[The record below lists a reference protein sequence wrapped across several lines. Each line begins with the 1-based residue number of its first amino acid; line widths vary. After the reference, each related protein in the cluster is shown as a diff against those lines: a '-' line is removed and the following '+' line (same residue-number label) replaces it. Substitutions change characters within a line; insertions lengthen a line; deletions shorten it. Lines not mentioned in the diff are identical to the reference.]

1 LQNGTAIISVLRC
14 SEPLFSIESVLTI
27 GRFCGFMY
35 LTAALCLW
43 ALRAWKIGQLES
55 DSQHEASGEGR
66 KPSGIVARLFKLRKV

>member
-14 SEPLFSIESVLTI
+14 SEPLSSIESVLTI

-55 DSQHEASGEGR
+55 DSQSSGEGG
-66 KPSGIVARLFKLRKV
+66 KPLGIVSRLFKLRKV